1 MATIKEFVADVL
13 MDKLDEYEGTS
24 SCGGEL
30 DFYLLQQYNVDGSY
44 TYSTYE
50 AKQWIQEHFDE
61 LGEIVEEMTEEGLA
75 PYNVF
80 DNPEA
85 FQVQIMLYVA
95 SQLLGQCETV
105 TEVWNDEFIL
115 EADIIEKIKNE
126 LDEIK

>member
-24 SCGGEL
+24 SYGADL
-30 DFYLLQQYNVDGSY
+30 AYHLLQQYNADGSY

-50 AKQWIQEHFDE
+50 AKKWVQEYFDE
-61 LGEIVEEMTEEGLA
+61 LADIVNDMTEEDLA
-75 PYNVF
+75 PCNVF

-95 SQLLGQCETV
+95 SGLLGQCDTITAFWDEEQEL
-105 TEVWNDEFIL
+105 TEE
-115 EADIIEKIKNE
+115 IIAKIKEELNE
-126 LDEIK
+126 IE